1 MMSRLRVGSAI
12 AAWLILIA
20 ILLAGRSQP
29 AILTLGA
36 IIALL
41 AVVAALASDLDR
53 AQVTG
58 RWPRANEM
66 NLRPV
71 RGSERVEHVRARARA
86 AAKSESTSL
95 HTTLV
100 RLMDD
105 RLLGKHGI
113 DRIHDPEGAD
123 ALLTPRLRRLLEGP
137 KRQLSQANLLAEIL
151 TEIEA
156 L

>member
-1 MMSRLRVGSAI
+1 MSRLRVGSAI

-20 ILLAGRSQP
+20 ILLAGRSKP

-41 AVVAALASDLDR
+41 AVGAALASDLDR
-53 AQVTG
+53 A
-58 RWPRANEM
+58 RISDSWPQTQGAQ
-66 NLRPV
+66 LRQT

-86 AAKSESTSL
+86 AAKSESNSL

-100 RLMDD
+100 GLMDD

-113 DRIHDPEGAD
+113 DRIHDPESAEP
-123 ALLTPRLRRLLEGP
+123 LLTPLLRRLLEGP
-137 KRQLSQANLLAEIL
+137 TRQLSQANLLAEIL
-151 TEIEA
+151 TEIET